1 MELLVKNSPL
11 TPKPMNLFFDS
22 VEDYA
27 FNLQCPIVD
36 AELLKST
43 LKHYSSMD
51 GDDVYDY
58 LSEAGDTPSDSM
70 DEQEDEYREDR
81 YEQMASRHH
90 C

>member
-1 MELLVKNSPL
+1 
-11 TPKPMNLFFDS
+11 MNLFFDS

-27 FNLQCPIVD
+27 FNLQGPIVD
-36 AELLKST
+36 ADLLKST

-58 LSEAGDTPSDSM
+58 LMDVEETPSAEM
-70 DEQEDEYREDR
+70 EQEVEYREDK